1 MPMLNNNMSSL
12 DDPKGIES
20 TLKRYDDEYEELQL
34 HMQKEEG
41 ENRNRLKAVSDKI
54 RHAFILAKE
63 NEAQKKQSLDNMNDF
78 IRQKDGG
85 MRKFQADGFVS
96 LSSCVFK
103 RWWFSLLYIDKE
115 FLYISLTVCP

>member
-1 MPMLNNNMSSL
+1 MLNNNISSL

-54 RHAFILAKE
+54 
-63 NEAQKKQSLDNMNDF
+63 
-78 IRQKDGG
+78 
-85 MRKFQADGFVS
+85 
-96 LSSCVFK
+96 
-103 RWWFSLLYIDKE
+103 
-115 FLYISLTVCP
+115 